1 MEIAH
6 HNKKKFVTDSLQDK
20 HVDVVFPIFEDE
32 SIYFANHIQARP
44 SDVILDIGTGSGILA
59 ITAAKRAKHVTALDI
74 QSRALKFASFNA
86 YLNGVEDKI
95 TFVKSDG
102 LAKIRGR
109 FDVALFNP
117 PFNPAPKNLVGKIFS
132 HGGDDGTYITRK
144 VFPKLPQII
153 KARGYLQMI
162 TFSLGKN
169 NRPLIFDLVKNFYIK
184 ETQKHTTPTSIHQ
197 SLIRK
202 LAISKRFLGP
212 SISHGIRNS
221 IITHKS
227 FICF

>member
-169 NRPLIFDLVKNFYIK
+169 NRPLIFDLVKKFLHKRNP
-184 ETQKHTTPTSIHQ
+184 ETHYTHLYPPVAHKKIGYF
-197 SLIRK
+197 
-202 LAISKRFLGP
+202 KRFLGP